1 MSYCFIDYP
10 NFLIANSPY
19 LSPWENPSCFSNSTS
34 KQAKL
39 PDFRTPSYFQ
49 LSCVM
54 LTAWG
59 CVVDVVLSQIKD
71 RWQKFQSVLTYEK
84 IIEKFFFKLF
94 SFTSVSRSALL
105 SSPSHYKTA
114 TCKTFGPK
122 RNCRLDYYYFLDY
135 FVGSK

>member
-1 MSYCFIDYP
+1 METNWMSYCFIDYP

-84 IIEKFFFKLF
+84 IIEKFFLSCF
-94 SFTSVSRSALL
+94 LL
-105 SSPSHYKTA
+105 LVCLGLHSSHPPPTTKQPRV
-114 TCKTFGPK
+114 KPLDPK
-122 RNCRLDYYYFLDY
+122 EI
-135 FVGSK
+135 VG